1 MAEQQ
6 RNSPGLSAEATDS
19 LTLLERLQQSAEVLD
34 QLSTTPAPGLPEGTL
49 ATLRQEASALRA
61 MRGELGLLLKSWSL
75 LTDTSQKLLNL
86 PPDELGSGVRAALE
100 VLGRQIDAQRGYV
113 NLLSDD
119 GEHLSDSYE
128 WCAQGMRPHGL
139 ASHSGRSV
147 VGFRWSLDELRAGRM
162 VTVTDAAQLPL
173 EATEERRICTLLS
186 IRSFINAPLL
196 LAGRLIG
203 WMGFDTVDQPREW
216 KPEERHLMR
225 LTGHVLVNAVE
236 RKRRDAQ
243 YLQDKEREQ
252 RAQSLGILAAGLAH
266 EINNPLAYTT
276 GNLEYL
282 RERLP
287 DPSEA
292 SDAECR
298 QVLDEALEGTLR
310 IQRIV
315 ADLKSLSAPNTEARE
330 PVDLKAVTESTLRM
344 AANQLRHRAQ
354 VVRDYETEVP
364 RVHGTVTKLGQVLLN
379 LVLNAAHAI
388 PEGHASEH
396 RITVALRAEADD
408 VLLSVTDTGCGIAPD
423 VMPRIFDPLFTT
435 RRSGEGMGMG
445 LAICRDIITALGG
458 RIGVSS
464 TVGRGTTVEVILP
477 RAENEIF
484 VPPLPRVGP
493 PSLGRRVLVVDD
505 EPRVLDLMRRLLR
518 GHELVTLANG
528 REALAHLGQ
537 DRAFDVILCDLM
549 MPELTGMDVYH
560 SVRDTWPGLHDRI
573 VFISGG
579 AFTPET
585 KRFLQEVRN
594 PVLAKPFE
602 AQHLRDMVMTVGSA
616 RLEGGS

>member
-6 RNSPGLSAEATDS
+6 RSSPALSAEATDS
-19 LTLLERLQQSAEVLD
+19 RTLLERLQQSADVLD
-34 QLSTTPAPGLPEGTL
+34 QLSVMRAPGLPEG
-49 ATLRQEASALRA
+49 AQVTLRQEAEALRE

-86 PPDELGSGVRAALE
+86 PPDELEAGVRAALE

-128 WCAQGMRPHGL
+128 WCTHGMQPHGL
-139 ASHSGRSV
+139 ATHRGRSV
-147 VGFRWSLDELRAGRM
+147 VDFRWSLDELRAGRM
-162 VTVTDAAQLPL
+162 VTVTDAAKLPL
-173 EATEERRICTLLS
+173 EATEERRLCALLS
-186 IRSFINAPLL
+186 IRSYINAPLL

-203 WMGFDTVDQPREW
+203 WMGFDAMDQPREW

-243 YLQDKEREQ
+243 LLQEKEREQ

-266 EINNPLAYTT
+266 EINNPLAYTA

-287 DPSEA
+287 GPNEPTDE
-292 SDAECR
+292 ECR

-315 ADLKSLSAPNTEARE
+315 ADLKALSATSAEAME

-354 VVRDYETEVP
+354 VVRDYDTEVP
-364 RVHGTVTKLGQVLLN
+364 RVRGTATKLGQVLLN

-388 PEGHASEH
+388 PDGHASQH
-396 RITVALRAEADD
+396 RITVALRAEADE
-408 VLLSVTDTGCGIAPD
+408 VRLSISDTGCGIAAD

-445 LAICRDIITALGG
+445 LAICRDIISALGG

-464 TVGRGTTVEVILP
+464 EPGQGTTVEVFLP
-477 RAENEIF
+477 RAEHDAF
-484 VPPLPRVGP
+484 VAPVPRVGP

-518 GHELVTLANG
+518 GHELVTVANG

-560 SVRDTWPGLHDRI
+560 SVRDSWPGLHDRI

-616 RLEGGS
+616 RLD